1 MFLDAERRDHSAARQ
16 QQGWDAQA
24 RLPGFSYHAKA
35 SPHCCVRR
43 KAGQLLASPSQHHWE
58 QMLPD
63 SSPKGP
69 KATLSLDCVTM
80 LPHTGCTAS
89 VFSVLGT
96 QSFQTP
102 HLKIKMQLEA
112 NGLMEK
118 PADEGPS
125 SLALCV
131 PDMRPSVPGCSS
143 EAEPHASPLTSELD
157 QNGLEQERGQAEWRV
172 YTSGNRLAL
181 SLVPG

>member
-1 MFLDAERRDHSAARQ
+1 
-16 QQGWDAQA
+16 
-24 RLPGFSYHAKA
+24 
-35 SPHCCVRR
+35 
-43 KAGQLLASPSQHHWE
+43 
-58 QMLPD
+58 
-63 SSPKGP
+63 
-69 KATLSLDCVTM
+69 
-80 LPHTGCTAS
+80 
-89 VFSVLGT
+89 
-96 QSFQTP
+96 
-102 HLKIKMQLEA
+102 MQLEA

-143 EAEPHASPLTSELD
+143 EAEPHASTLTSELD

>member
-1 MFLDAERRDHSAARQ
+1 MLRDETTRQ
-16 QQGWDAQA
+16 QDGN
-24 RLPGFSYHAKA
+24 RGGTHKPGCLVSRTMHAKA

-143 EAEPHASPLTSELD
+143 EAEPHASTLTSELD